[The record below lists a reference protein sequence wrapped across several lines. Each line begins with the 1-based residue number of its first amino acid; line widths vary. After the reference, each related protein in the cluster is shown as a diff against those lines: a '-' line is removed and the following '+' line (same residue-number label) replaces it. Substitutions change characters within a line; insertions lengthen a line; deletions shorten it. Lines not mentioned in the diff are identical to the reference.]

1 MTDAYGKVLVLGAD
15 GFIGRHLAFGLRD
28 AGWDVLASAR
38 HPERLARMGFNTLKA
53 DLTSAEAQTQDYWSR
68 KLEDVT
74 HVVNAAGVLHA
85 SDATYK
91 AVHVDAPNALYAAMK
106 TTRGIL
112 ISAVGIDEAD
122 TAFARYRRGGEQ
134 AAEAHGITILRA
146 GLVLAD
152 TSYGGSSLARSLAAL
167 PFVTPV
173 VGNGTQTFNPVHAS
187 DLSLAV
193 DHMLRT
199 PPGPERH
206 EIGGP
211 ETVTQ
216 RDMIAAMRR
225 WLGLR
230 PTLILPL
237 PMALARM
244 IGRLGDAMQWGP
256 ISATSV
262 AQLNSGVVAQPDAA
276 IANMPDTPRGFSQF
290 LFARPAGTQDLW
302 HARLYL
308 FRPLVRVVL
317 GVLWLASGILG
328 LILPSESFLP
338 LVQNATLPDGLLIAL
353 ARLGGLVD
361 LAIAAALFRG
371 WRPKLVACLQAAMVL
386 SYTVAFTALAPVL
399 WLLPLG
405 GLLKNL
411 PILAL
416 IAIMAILE
424 DER

>member
-1 MTDAYGKVLVLGAD
+1 
-15 GFIGRHLAFGLRD
+15 
-28 AGWDVLASAR
+28 
-38 HPERLARMGFNTLKA
+38 
-53 DLTSAEAQTQDYWSR
+53 
-68 KLEDVT
+68 
-74 HVVNAAGVLHA
+74 VVNAAGVLHA

-91 AVHVDAPNALYAAMK
+91 TIHVDAPNAIYAAMK
-106 TTRGIL
+106 TARGIL
-112 ISAVGIDEAD
+112 ISAVGIDQTD
-122 TAFARYRRGGEQ
+122 TAFARYRRDGER

-152 TSYGGSSLARSLAAL
+152 TSYGGSSLARSLAAS

-173 VGNGTQTFNPVHAS
+173 VGNGMQTFNPIHAS
-187 DLSLAV
+187 DLSLFV
-193 DHMLRT
+193 DHMLRGS
-199 PPGPERH
+199 PGPGPH
-206 EIGGP
+206 DIGGP

-244 IGRLGDAMQWGP
+244 MGRLGDAMQWGP

-262 AQLNSGVVAQPDAA
+262 AQLSSGVVAETGEA
-276 IANMPDTPRGFSQF
+276 IANLPNAPRGFSQF

-317 GVLWLASGILG
+317 GLLWLVSGILG
-328 LILPSESFLP
+328 LVLPSESFLP

-353 ARLGGLVD
+353 ARLAGLVD

-371 WRPKLVACLQAAMVL
+371 WRPKLVAGLQAAMVL

-416 IAIMAILE
+416 IAVMAILE